1 MMVLSACRTALGDEE
16 VEIGF
21 AGLAVLAGVKTSI
34 ASMWAVNDAGTAA
47 LMTKF
52 YESLKTAPIRAEALR
67 EAQVAMAKGELYI
80 KDGRVEGLAAARGLV
95 LPAESVESVDE
106 DEDTIQLTHPYYW
119 AAFTMVGNPW

>member
-1 MMVLSACRTALGDEE
+1 
-16 VEIGF
+16 
-21 AGLAVLAGVKTSI
+21 
-34 ASMWAVNDAGTAA
+34 MWAVNDAGTAA

-67 EAQVAMAKGELYI
+67 EAQVAMAKGELFI
-80 KDGRVEGLAAARGLV
+80 KDGRVEGLAADRGLV
-95 LPAESVESVDE
+95 LPAESV